1 MAFSENDFDLE
12 RSPAGFE
19 AFFKKLRILFVR
31 NDLVGVAMHGE
42 HRSYLSRH
50 SGLFR
55 ASSRALWMS

>member
-1 MAFSENDFDLE
+1 
-12 RSPAGFE
+12 
-19 AFFKKLRILFVR
+19 
-31 NDLVGVAMHGE
+31 MHGE